1 MTTDDTVSVSSS
13 IQDPRRHLALE
24 ALKRFRVLF
33 KSASNPYESAEQCAG
48 LTGAQL
54 WALAEVAQADNLTV
68 NGLAEAMAVH
78 QSTAS
83 NLIDK
88 LDHKGLVLRLRDPYD
103 RRVVRLRP
111 TPSGQAV
118 LASAPG
124 PAAGILP
131 DALLRLAPE
140 KLEQLN
146 ELLNELAHLLHPAS
160 GEASQLSR

>member
-1 MTTDDTVSVSSS
+1 MTDDPVTVSPPA
-13 IQDPRRHLALE
+13 QDPRRHLALE

-33 KSASNPYESAEQCAG
+33 KSASNPYEAAEQCAG

-88 LDHKGLVLRLRDPYD
+88 LDHKGLVLRARDPYD

-111 TPSGQAV
+111 TPNGRAV

-140 KLEQLN
+140 RLEQLN
-146 ELLNELAHLLHPAS
+146 DLLNELAHLVHPRS
-160 GEASQLSR
+160 EEPDPLSR